1 MNILLCGLNHRTA
14 PVSVR
19 ERYAV
24 SPQRARVVN
33 EKLVAHSAL
42 REAVVISTCN
52 RTEVIVV
59 ADSLESGTEAL
70 VDLFQEGVGD
80 GSATVDQ
87 LYAHHNRDAI
97 AHLFKVA
104 AGIDSMVLG
113 EPQIL
118 GQVKL
123 SYTIAAQSG
132 TCGPILSR
140 LFHRAFRAAKR
151 VRSETGLGSSQVSV
165 ARVGVQLAREIFE
178 SLADKH
184 LLLIGAG
191 EMAESALRGF
201 HEAGMRRIVVINR
214 TFETAARLAERVSG
228 HAAPLATLED
238 ELVAA
243 DVVLSSV
250 SVEQPLITRDLVQ
263 SSLRQRQQ
271 RALLLVD
278 LGLPRNI
285 DPAVKNI
292 DEAYLY
298 DVDDLEEVAERG
310 REGRR
315 ASLPAAQAILDLELA
330 QFERWQAARRAVPTI
345 LELRS
350 WATDVAL
357 GEAKRTLGRLPGS
370 NEQTRLAVER
380 MAEAIVAK
388 LLHRPLDQLRSEA
401 AEGQVSYYAEAVR
414 EIFGLEEDGE

>member
-1 MNILLCGLNHRTA
+1 
-14 PVSVR
+14 
-19 ERYAV
+19 
-24 SPQRARVVN
+24 
-33 EKLVAHSAL
+33 
-42 REAVVISTCN
+42 
-52 RTEVIVV
+52 
-59 ADSLESGTEAL
+59 
-70 VDLFQEGVGD
+70 
-80 GSATVDQ
+80 
-87 LYAHHNRDAI
+87 
-97 AHLFKVA
+97 
-104 AGIDSMVLG
+104 
-113 EPQIL
+113 
-118 GQVKL
+118 
-123 SYTIAAQSG
+123 
-132 TCGPILSR
+132 
-140 LFHRAFRAAKR
+140 
-151 VRSETGLGSSQVSV
+151 
-165 ARVGVQLAREIFE
+165 
-178 SLADKH
+178 
-184 LLLIGAG
+184 
-191 EMAESALRGF
+191 
-201 HEAGMRRIVVINR
+201 MRRIVVINR